1 MSMLSLGK
9 DKQWI
14 DSPSEMDMENMHV
27 SQIPE
32 YELNVREDS
41 GNVLIN
47 IFILNRCHV
56 L

>member
-1 MSMLSLGK
+1 MSLLTHTESHSTYVNAMSMLSLGK

-32 YELNVREDS
+32 YE
-41 GNVLIN
+41 
-47 IFILNRCHV
+47 
-56 L
+56 